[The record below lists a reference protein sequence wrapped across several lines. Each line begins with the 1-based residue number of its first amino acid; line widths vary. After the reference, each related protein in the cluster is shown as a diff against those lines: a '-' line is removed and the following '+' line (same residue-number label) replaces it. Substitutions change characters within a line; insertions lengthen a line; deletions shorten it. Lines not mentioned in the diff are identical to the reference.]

1 MDRNFVRFVAFVLSL
16 CAAAAAVLVL
26 ALALLGMAGCSAE
39 TPESTWPESA
49 ESTWPESA
57 EFSELET
64 GQDRWSW
71 HDTDDPFLDV
81 VVDHSTGIEYLV
93 YDDGYSAGLCP
104 LLDADGTPLLVA
116 EAGE

>member
-1 MDRNFVRFVAFVLSL
+1 MDRNFVRFVAFVIGL
-16 CAAAAAVLVL
+16 CAAWAAVMVL
-26 ALALLGMAGCSAE
+26 ALALLDMAGCSAE
-39 TPESTWPESA
+39 EPESTWPES
-49 ESTWPESA
+49 T

-71 HDTDDPFLDV
+71 HDTDDPILDV

-104 LLDADGTPLLVA
+104 LLDVDGAPLRVL
-116 EAGE
+116 EAG

>member
-16 CAAAAAVLVL
+16 CAAGAVSLALV
-26 ALALLGMAGCSAE
+26 LALLGMAGCSTRDA
-39 TPESTWPESA
+39 STWPES
-49 ESTWPESA
+49 T

-71 HDTDDPFLDV
+71 HGLDGPGLREWYV
-81 VVDHSTGIEYLV
+81 VVDHSTGAEYL
-93 YDDGYSAGLCP
+93 YAGGAGITP

-116 EAGE
+116 EAGD

>member
-1 MDRNFVRFVAFVLSL
+1 MDRNFFRFVAFVIGL
-16 CAAAAAVLVL
+16 CAAVAV
-26 ALALLGMAGCSAE
+26 ALAIVMTLLGMAGCSAGDA
-39 TPESTWPESA
+39 P
-49 ESTWPESA
+49 TWPESA
-57 EFSELET
+57 EFSTLET
-64 GQDRWSW
+64 GQDRWSR

-104 LLDADGTPLLVA
+104 LLDADGTPLRVL

>member
-16 CAAAAAVLVL
+16 CAAGAVALML
-26 ALALLGMAGCSAE
+26 ALALLGMAGCSTRDA
-39 TPESTWPESA
+39 
-49 ESTWPESA
+49 STWPESA
-57 EFSELET
+57 EFSTLET

-104 LLDADGTPLLVA
+104 LLDVDGAPLRVL

>member
-16 CAAAAAVLVL
+16 CAVGAAALML
-26 ALALLGMAGCSAE
+26 ALALLGMAGCSTEA
-39 TPESTWPESA
+39 P

-57 EFSELET
+57 EFSTLET

-93 YDDGYSAGLCP
+93 YDDGPSAGLCP
-104 LLDADGTPLLVA
+104 LLDADGTPLLVL
-116 EAGE
+116 EAG